1 MKWSIPVETSQYRFW
16 SRFFFTLPI
25 LFRITLSIK
34 SRHSRHLHA
43 YFKYNLKEDVF
54 CCSCQGRSKRR
65 SSCRCRSS
73 LKRRSH
79 WGRKWQGR
87 KASDANR
94 CCRRWWSATWHHVAV
109 AAHVTHVAHVTHAT
123 HVTDVTDVTTGV
135 SHDHGG
141 VSDGGL
147 VGALLHV
154 ALEDVSSLELP
165 AAKGARVAGRNATL
179 VSLVADKGCLKMK
192 GAMIKHILSGH
203 GKLLLCLKW

>member
-1 MKWSIPVETSQYRFW
+1 
-16 SRFFFTLPI
+16 
-25 LFRITLSIK
+25 
-34 SRHSRHLHA
+34 
-43 YFKYNLKEDVF
+43 
-54 CCSCQGRSKRR
+54 
-65 SSCRCRSS
+65 
-73 LKRRSH
+73 
-79 WGRKWQGR
+79 
-87 KASDANR
+87 
-94 CCRRWWSATWHHVAV
+94 
-109 AAHVTHVAHVTHAT
+109 
-123 HVTDVTDVTTGV
+123 
-135 SHDHGG
+135 